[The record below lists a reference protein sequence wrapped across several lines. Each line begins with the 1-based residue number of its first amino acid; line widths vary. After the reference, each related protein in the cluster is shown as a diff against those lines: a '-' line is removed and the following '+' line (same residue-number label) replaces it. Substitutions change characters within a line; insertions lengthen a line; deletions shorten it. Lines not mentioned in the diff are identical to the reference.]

1 MKNSRI
7 IAVLSLVVA
16 LVFVMPMGYFA
27 GSVHAQ
33 LLPAPTSPTS
43 PPSSPVKTPP
53 LKAPVIPVKT
63 PTNAINALKVDVIL
77 FGINNKTG
85 NVVTFVT
92 AKNQTATVA
101 VNASDENVKH
111 ENSTGVAEVFFT
123 LPNLKLKVGDKFQAC
138 NVLIKDLTLTCGT
151 GLKSPLNRTE
161 SVNLS
166 VNAPSSSPANKT
178 TG

>member
-16 LVFVMPMGYFA
+16 LVFAMPMGYFA
-27 GSVHAQ
+27 DSVHAQ
-33 LLPAPTSPTS
+33 LLPSPTSPTS
-43 PPSSPVKTPP
+43 PPSSPVKTPTP
-53 LKAPVIPVKT
+53 AKAPVIPVKT
-63 PTNAINALKVDVIL
+63 PTNALKVDVIL

-151 GLKSPLNRTE
+151 GLKSPLNKTE
-161 SVNLS
+161 SINIL